1 MYILIIVTVKHKKLI
16 ILSSVV
22 LMTMMILILP
32 SSSSSFNIQ
41 KAMAQQQASESTYI
55 NQKDGFTLKY
65 PYGWKV
71 VAENFL
77 GVSVL
82 IKPSKNDSTTL
93 FSTIT
98 SHINQIDIIDANRVN
113 QSEIRL
119 VLEGIRNNFNPSQ
132 YPNANFLEQTT
143 VNIDGHLGFKTILT
157 YDHFVH
163 GKVKAAD
170 IQLPVSTRIF
180 VLDYISKPDEF
191 ASLAPIFEKITQSF
205 KTLPSK

>member
-1 MYILIIVTVKHKKLI
+1 
-16 ILSSVV
+16 
-22 LMTMMILILP
+22 MTMMILIP
-32 SSSSSFNIQ
+32 PSSSFNIQ
-41 KAMAQQQASESTYI
+41 KAMAQQQVSESTYI

-98 SHINQIDIIDANRVN
+98 RHINQSDIIDANRLN